1 MLLNAVAIRYAQAL
15 FDLAKGKNQLDEQ
28 LADLVKAQLILRD
41 HPPLA
46 KALQSPTVPSVV
58 KKSILERV
66 FKGRISDTT
75 LHTFYVMVNKSR
87 EAYLD
92 AIIDNFRELIRQ
104 NRGQVEVVVQSP
116 SALGAPVV
124 KQLEEKM
131 RTYTGKQV
139 ELKFEVVPELLGG
152 LVIRIGDRIIDGSV
166 RHQLNQIHERLSKA
180 GAAAVGG

>member
-1 MLLNAVAIRYAQAL
+1 MLLNAIAVRYAQAL
-15 FDLAKGKNQLDEQ
+15 FDLAKGKNQIDEQ
-28 LADLVKAQLILRD
+28 LAELLKAQLILRD
-41 HPPLA
+41 HSALA
-46 KALQSPTVPSVV
+46 KALQSPTIPSAA
-58 KKSILERV
+58 KKSILEKV

-75 LHTFYVMVNKSR
+75 LYTFYVMVNKNR

-92 AIIDNFRELIRQ
+92 PIIENYRELVRQ

-116 SALGAPVV
+116 AALGAPLA

-131 RTYTGKQV
+131 RAYTGKQV

-152 LVIRIGDRIIDGSV
+152 VVIRIGDRIIDGSV